1 MTRWLLVAG
10 LAVLN
15 LVLGAG
21 VYMRLGLERSAE
33 AQSGIGMTKP
43 EVAAVAGTSNGQTA
57 VYLLDVNTG
66 WLRTYRIDV
75 TNHRVDPVTQINVAE
90 NLSRIR

>member
-10 LAVLN
+10 LAALN

-21 VYMRLGLERSAE
+21 VYMRLGVERSAQ
-33 AQSGIGMTKP
+33 AQIGMTKP
-43 EVAAVAGTSNGQTA
+43 EIAAVAGTSNGQTA
-57 VYLLDVNTG
+57 VYLLDVNSG
-66 WLRTYRIDV
+66 WLRTYRVDV
-75 TNHRVDPVTQINVAE
+75 TNHRVDPVAQINVAE